1 MFAMSALE
9 MAMRAGEDARY
20 TVVQLNAFGL
30 DNFALAERRLRRLEP
45 WEVRIRVRAASVNFR
60 DLLVARGQLANRLRR
75 IRLPLVPLS
84 DCAGEVVEVGSEVE
98 RLEVGDRVSPA
109 VIPGWIAGRFDN
121 GAGTNLGVT
130 VDGVLGEYFT
140 GDQRGFVRTPEEL
153 SFEEAATLPCA
164 ALTAWNALFEQ
175 GNVKPGQT
183 VLVQGAGGVSVFAL
197 QFAVAAGAR
206 VIATTGSQAKTEK
219 LRRLGATHVV
229 DCTREAEWSRSV
241 LELTGGCGV
250 DHVIETGGAD
260 TLDQSIKATAVGGTI
275 SLIGMLTGATARFD
289 ALPILAKTLHIQG
302 IVIGSVEMFE
312 RMNGTIESL
321 GIRPLIDRTFE
332 MQDVAK
338 ALEYLQTGRHV
349 GKVVIRIGTDMPD

>member
-109 VIPGWIAGRFDN
+109 VIPGWIAGRFDH
-121 GAGTNLGVT
+121 GAGTNL
-130 VDGVLGEYFT
+130 
-140 GDQRGFVRTPEEL
+140 
-153 SFEEAATLPCA
+153 
-164 ALTAWNALFEQ
+164 
-175 GNVKPGQT
+175 
-183 VLVQGAGGVSVFAL
+183 GVSVFAL

-219 LRRLGATHVV
+219 LRGLGATHVI

-338 ALEYLQTGRHV
+338 ALEYLQTGCHV